1 MKPGILL
8 LNFGGP
14 RSAAEL
20 VPFLE
25 ELLSDVLPGPRPVK
39 RLLGR
44 LLAPR
49 RAARV
54 AANYETIGW
63 SPTVRSTEA
72 QAAALRE
79 ALGPDAP
86 PLRVGMMFTPP
97 WIRDAVGELLDAGC
111 DRLVA
116 VGLFPHWSFATT
128 SAAHDRVHEALVQ
141 RGRAEV
147 PVHYARAFFAD
158 PAYVDAVCDTVRHAV
173 AASPGEGPIHLLFS
187 AHGIPVSF
195 VRRGDPYP
203 DHVREGVRRVVE
215 RLGGWGPWSL
225 SWQSRLGPVRWLG
238 PDTVGEVRRLGAEG
252 VRRLVVVPVSFVG
265 EHIETLHELDLE
277 VAEVAKHAGVGSFS
291 RAPALETHPRFI
303 EGLASTVRD
312 ALARH
317 GSTSCVRCLVPKT
330 EAHRRRPV
338 CPDCGFRAPVHLVDG
353 VGGVG

>member
-1 MKPGILL
+1 VKPGVLL

-14 RSAAEL
+14 RSADEL

-25 ELLSDVLPGPRPVK
+25 ELLSDVLPGPRPIK

-54 AANYETIGW
+54 GASYAAIGW
-63 SPTVRSTEA
+63 SPTVRSSEA
-72 QAAALRE
+72 QAEALRR

-86 PLRVGMMFTPP
+86 PVRAGMMFTSP
-97 WIRDAVGELLDAGC
+97 WIRDAVADLLGAGC

-128 SAAHDRVHEALVQ
+128 AAAHDRVHEALVQ
-141 RGRAEV
+141 LGRADV

-158 PAYVDAVCDTVRHAV
+158 PAYVDAVADTARHAV
-173 AASPGEGPIHLLFS
+173 AASAGEGPIHLLFS

-203 DHVREGVRRVVE
+203 EHVREGVRRVVE
-215 RLGGWGPWSL
+215 RLGWSGPWSL

-238 PDTVGEVRRLGAEG
+238 PDTVSEVRRLGTAG
-252 VRRLVVVPVSFVG
+252 ARRVVVVPVSFVG

-277 VAEVAKHAGVGSFS
+277 VAEEARHAGVESFS
-291 RAPALETHPRFI
+291 RAPALETHPRFV
-303 EGLASTVRD
+303 EGLAAIVHD

-330 EAHRRRPV
+330 EPHRRRPV